1 MSNSGP
7 CPDSHPLPPFSG
19 PSPASCRPHLAP
31 ELWMAPNLALTPR
44 DPHFL
49 CLSWRQTNGALSSH
63 RPAGGQGRPTRVTA
77 CASVCA
83 HGHKGTGVAGGECG
97 GEAGSLAVLP
107 CPLSRSGG
115 VRASCVRLRVLSMCV
130 GWGRH
135 MGTKH
140 HRAHLQA
147 PAFWPPHT
155 RITPIC
161 QAGEEA

>member
-1 MSNSGP
+1 
-7 CPDSHPLPPFSG
+7 
-19 PSPASCRPHLAP
+19 
-31 ELWMAPNLALTPR
+31 MAPNLALTPR

-63 RPAGGQGRPTRVTA
+63 PPAGGQGRPTRVTA

-115 VRASCVRLRVLSMCV
+115 VRASCVLLQVPEYVRWV
-130 GWGRH
+130 GQ
-135 MGTKH
+135 
-140 HRAHLQA
+140 AHGDQA
-147 PAFWPPHT
+147 PPGASSGTGFLASPH
-155 RITPIC
+155 RHHSHLPGGRGGLARC
-161 QAGEEA
+161 GQRAANAGEGNLEAKASPSFFFP